1 MRVLIVGSLHV
12 NEKEVIYQCEILS
25 AINCRWYFRKH
36 SFSNDFFSPPTV
48 VPNQSAVC
56 CNEIRI
62 GLKAKRSGCGLS
74 WMRCFSLSEFQAQ
87 SLWKLD
93 MSKFPSSFDHH
104 GIRSLRSISIST
116 EKSISLS
123 WDNLCCSETNLTKTR
138 SWKRPDFL
146 APRFSPTLAA
156 MVLPSSL
163 WGTHCRSLEESLL
176 AGPQYHVPPSCPQT
190 HPAAL
195 KMLQTPNPLWLI
207 YRHYS
212 LNIHCMFK
220 ASCWTLGTQHCARQT
235 QAMPA

>member
-25 AINCRWYFRKH
+25 AIICRWYFRKH

-62 GLKAKRSGCGLS
+62 GLKAKRSCCGLS
-74 WMRCFSLSEFQAQ
+74 WMRYLSLSEFQAQ

-104 GIRSLRSISIST
+104 GIRSLRSIPTST
-116 EKSISLS
+116 EKSVSLS
-123 WDNLCCSETNLTKTR
+123 WDNLCCSETNLTKKH
-138 SWKRPDFL
+138 SWKRPGFL

-156 MVLPSSL
+156 MVLPSYF
-163 WGTHCRSLEESLL
+163 WGTHCRSLKQSLL

-195 KMLQTPNPLWLI
+195 KMLQAPNTLWFIYLALFFEYPLYVQGI
-207 YRHYS
+207 M
-212 LNIHCMFK
+212 LNI
-220 ASCWTLGTQHCARQT
+220 RN
-235 QAMPA
+235 PATV